1 MLELRPTCYVK
12 AFGRKFGT
20 AYPFRHPCKNL
31 PLVTVRIL
39 LIEDDSSLS
48 HFLVRALRRAGYEV
62 ETECRGDTGLQRALK
77 ERFDLVILD
86 WYLPG
91 TTGLEI
97 LRELRANLIDS
108 RTMML
113 SGSGDDIRAEA
124 LKNGIDYF
132 LAKPCGLDALV
143 EAVGKVLQLP
153 RALAPESV
161 ALPK

>member
-1 MLELRPTCYVK
+1 MS
-12 AFGRKFGT
+12 
-20 AYPFRHPCKNL
+20 
-31 PLVTVRIL
+31 VRIL
-39 LIEDDSSLS
+39 LIEDDSALS

-77 ERFDLVILD
+77 ERFDLIILD

-91 TTGLEI
+91 ATGLEI
-97 LRELRANLIDS
+97 HRELRANMIDT

-113 SGSGDDIRAEA
+113 SGSGEDIRVEA
-124 LKNGIDYF
+124 LQNGIDYF

-143 EAVGKVLQLP
+143 EAVAHVMRAP
-153 RALAPESV
+153 RALASDSM